1 MQPDNLSRF
10 KQSLLNQGRIEQ
22 VLIEYLDSMGRVG
35 VERKMRAET
44 LEVLDTDTSEE
55 FPVVVGVK
63 DLNGNGR

>member
-1 MQPDNLSRF
+1 M
-10 KQSLLNQGRIEQ
+10 
-22 VLIEYLDSMGRVG
+22 LIEYLDSMGRVG